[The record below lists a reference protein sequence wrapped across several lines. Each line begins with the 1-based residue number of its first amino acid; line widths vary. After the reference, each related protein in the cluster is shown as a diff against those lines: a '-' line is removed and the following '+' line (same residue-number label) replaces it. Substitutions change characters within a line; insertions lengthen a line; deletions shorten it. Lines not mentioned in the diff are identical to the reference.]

1 MVSSCDRHSYYT
13 EYHFSFMERIG
24 HKFPFGCRERGL
36 HFGWSFETVKTEVP
50 CHMMCGTTK
59 ISHDYSKAVCAEHR
73 SIF

>member
-24 HKFPFGCRERGL
+24 HKFPFGCREGTK
-36 HFGWSFETVKTEVP
+36 FGWSFETVKTEVP